1 LNFEFSM
8 IPREPHPDID
18 HLLREHFSA
27 ALDGQLGRAPAAFAR
42 SSRRR
47 PWRVALLAGAGLAAA
62 AAAVVLMVLRPAPSR
77 PLAPA
82 QTPVQYEVAWQSI
95 DQGTVLIDGEP
106 LHSVHHQRVDQ
117 FKWVDPETH
126 QTIEVSVPS
135 EALVLTEL
143 ESI

>member
-1 LNFEFSM
+1 M
-8 IPREPHPDID
+8 IPRDPQPDID
-18 HLLREHFSA
+18 HLLREHFAA

-62 AAAVVLMVLRPAPSR
+62 AAVSLVVLRPAASLPA
-77 PLAPA
+77 APV
-82 QTPVQYEVAWQSI
+82 QTSVQYEVAWQSI
-95 DQGTVLIDGEP
+95 DQGTVLIDGEL
-106 LHSVHHQRVDQ
+106 LHSVRHQRVDQ